1 MAALEEEM
9 VGMNSSLTAT
19 QQNSSQVG
27 ELEMRL
33 QLLENEL
40 GRVTGEKE
48 RAVALLQEVRG
59 DKGDYLLYD
68 IHFSKLYLDLM
79 KWLARRLM
87 PFIE

>member
-1 MAALEEEM
+1 MNSHLQKSAEMAALEEEM

-40 GRVTGEKE
+40 GRVTNEKE

-59 DKGDYLLYD
+59 
-68 IHFSKLYLDLM
+68 
-79 KWLARRLM
+79 
-87 PFIE
+87 

>member
-9 VGMNSSLTAT
+9 VEMNSSLTAT
-19 QQNSSQVG
+19 QQNSQQVG

-40 GRVTGEKE
+40 GRVTGERE

-59 DKGDYLLYD
+59 
-68 IHFSKLYLDLM
+68 
-79 KWLARRLM
+79 
-87 PFIE
+87 

>member
-1 MAALEEEM
+1 MNSHLQKSAEMAALEEEM

-40 GRVTGEKE
+40 GRVTSEKE

-59 DKGDYLLYD
+59 
-68 IHFSKLYLDLM
+68 
-79 KWLARRLM
+79 
-87 PFIE
+87 